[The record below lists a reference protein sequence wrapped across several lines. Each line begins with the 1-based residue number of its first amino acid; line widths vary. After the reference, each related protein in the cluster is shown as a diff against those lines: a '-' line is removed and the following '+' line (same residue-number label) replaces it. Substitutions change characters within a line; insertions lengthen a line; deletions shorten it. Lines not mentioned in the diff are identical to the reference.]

1 MIESAPAQGENLM
14 HTALRMPSVAS
25 SVCAPLNISVED
37 WDTLFRAVE
46 ERLKRMIDERH
57 TATSHPRMHDLRG
70 SVQETVLEC
79 VAALDQL
86 HAVLTHERER
96 YYRLEP
102 DVRGCTSWPEPCRV
116 G

>member
-1 MIESAPAQGENLM
+1 MIESAPAQGENLR

-46 ERLKRMIDERH
+46 ERLKRMVDERY
-57 TATSHPRMHDLRG
+57 TATSHPQMCDLRG

-96 YYRLEP
+96 FHQLESG
-102 DVRGCTSWPEPCRV
+102 VRGYTSWREPVRV
-116 G
+116 D